1 MTDDIRANE
10 DVEMPNPQEP
20 MPSSDQTSQEGE
32 AIEPVDQND
41 VSDDDLNLPEGVSE
55 RTALQFEKLRR
66 QLADEKAKNSSVFDS
81 VRPAYQPSATS
92 QLYDPATGY
101 IDANAL
107 ENLQRIALAAEQRAA
122 RTEEELRKRDEEEQ
136 TREALSVY
144 PELDPKAGKKHDKTL
159 YNLTSALILDSMVN
173 PQKYGNKVLRY
184 KEAADYVKGQSRT
197 ELGKAE
203 EAGMAKAIEQL
214 TPKEQAALEATGR
227 SDRRTS
233 AMDHTELQERT
244 RLNDYSA
251 IMERLRN
258 VPPVA

>member
-1 MTDDIRANE
+1 MTDDIRADE
-10 DVEMPNPQEP
+10 VVETQTPQEP
-20 MPSSDQTSQEGE
+20 MPSSDQISQEE
-32 AIEPVDQND
+32 EVVESVDQTD

-66 QLADEKAKNSSVFDS
+66 QLAEEKAKHQSPFDS
-81 VRPAYQPSATS
+81 MRPAYQPSATS

-107 ENLQRIALAAEQRAA
+107 ENLQKIALAAEQRAA
-122 RTEEELRKRDEEEQ
+122 RTEKELQKRDEEEQ
-136 TREALSVY
+136 TREALSAY

-184 KEAADYVKGQSRT
+184 KEAADYVKGQSKSD
-197 ELGKAE
+197 LGRAE

-227 SDRRTS
+227 SDRRSST
-233 AMDHTELQERT
+233 MDHVELQERT

-251 IMERLRN
+251 IMERLKN
-258 VPPVA
+258 VPAA

>member
-1 MTDDIRANE
+1 MTDEIRAE
-10 DVEMPNPQEP
+10 DVETQNPQEP
-20 MPSSDQTSQEGE
+20 VPSSDQISQEEEVVE
-32 AIEPVDQND
+32 AVDPSD
-41 VSDDDLNLPEGVSE
+41 VSDDDIALPEGVSE

-66 QLADEKAKNSSVFDS
+66 QLAEEKAKNQSPFDS
-81 VRPAYQPSATS
+81 VRPSYQPSSPS
-92 QLYDPATGY
+92 QLYDENGY
-101 IDANAL
+101 INANAL
-107 ENLQRIALAAEQRAA
+107 ENLQKMALAAEQRAA
-122 RTEEELRKRDEEEQ
+122 RTEQELQKRDEEEQ
-136 TREALSVY
+136 TREALAAY

-184 KEAADYVKGQSRT
+184 KEAADYVKGQSKG

-233 AMDHTELQERT
+233 TMGTQELQERT
-244 RLNDYSA
+244 RLNDYGA
-251 IMERLRN
+251 IMERLKN
-258 VPPVA
+258 VQPVA